1 MSKKWYIIQAYSGYE
16 NKVRDALQQRIKEH
30 NMESR
35 FGEILIPTETVQEA
49 RAGQKPRV
57 RQKTSYPGYIFVE
70 MEMSEEAWHVVKDTP
85 KVSKFVGEQKP
96 TEVRPSEIDALRKSI
111 VEGAVKPKPR
121 INFEVGDEIRV
132 IDGAFANFS
141 GTVEE
146 VKPDKQK
153 LRVKVSIFGRATP
166 VELEFS
172 QVEKDKR
179 TA

>member
-1 MSKKWYIIQAYSGYE
+1 MSKKWYVIQTYSGFE
-16 NKVRDALQQRIKEH
+16 NKVREALQQRIKEH
-30 NMESR
+30 NKEAI

-49 RAGQKPRV
+49 RASGKSRV
-57 RQKTSYPGYIFVE
+57 RQKNSLPGYIFVE
-70 MEMSEEAWHVVKDTP
+70 MEMSEEARHLVKDTP
-85 KVSKFVGEQKP
+85 KVTGFIGNQKP
-96 TEVRPSEIDALRKSI
+96 QEVKPQEIEDQRRRT

-121 INFEVGDEIRV
+121 VSFEAGDEIRV

-153 LRVKVSIFGRATP
+153 LKVKVSIFGRATP
-166 VELEFS
+166 VELDFS
-172 QVEKDKR
+172 QVEKR